1 MKKQAIELRFLLD
14 KFLKW
19 VRVNF
24 SLPPIILTVISMK
37 LNNQSQIRRNAYWL
51 LRLIVLPIAI
61 TTFGGLLSGCDYP
74 CAIIGVCGDP
84 PPYSTEKIV
93 PFMGKDGAVYF
104 DIPARK
110 NYKRIV
116 IKAIIVYR
124 EGNGYLYWVLDM
136 NDGQDVP
143 LPFRYGQEIPKAI
156 VRMKPK
162 TIENGE
168 YRITVTAYLYD
179 EKMGRQAFVLSGRFR
194 YENGAVRNYYTTR

>member
-1 MKKQAIELRFLLD
+1 MNKQTIELRFLSD
-14 KFLKW
+14 RFLKW
-19 VRVNF
+19 AKINF
-24 SLPPIILTVISMK
+24 SLTPIIN
-37 LNNQSQIRRNAYWL
+37 LNNQNQTEIRRNAHWL
-51 LRLIVLPIAI
+51 LRLIILTLAV
-61 TTFGGLLSGCDYP
+61 TTFGGLLSGCDHP

-84 PPYSTEKIV
+84 PPYSTGKIV

-110 NYKRIV
+110 SYKRTIIKDIV
-116 IKAIIVYR
+116 VYR
-124 EGNGYLYWVLDM
+124 EGNGYLYWELHM

-156 VRMKPK
+156 VRMEPK

-168 YRITVTAYLYD
+168 YQITVTAYLYD
-179 EKMGRQAFVLSGRFR
+179 EKMGGQAFVLSGRFR